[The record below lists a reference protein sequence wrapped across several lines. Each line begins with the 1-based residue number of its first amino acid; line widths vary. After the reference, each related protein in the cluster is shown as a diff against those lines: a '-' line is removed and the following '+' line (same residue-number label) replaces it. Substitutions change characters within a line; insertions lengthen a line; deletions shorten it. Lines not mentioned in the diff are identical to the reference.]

1 MCGFIGGA
9 INYLMVNYLA
19 IIEGWVEGFS
29 CFWGWELVI
38 SRTKV
43 LKRSEICA
51 FFLIISKFLLILP
64 RMMSESL
71 PNSEKDEKNCFHT
84 TRFSYILNI
93 KDLGYSCPK
102 RFPNKYSK

>member
-1 MCGFIGGA
+1 MPILIFFQFALITEIFSGLLCGFIGGA
-9 INYLMVNYLA
+9 INSLMVNYLA

-29 CFWGWELVI
+29 CFWGGELVI
-38 SRTKV
+38 SRAKV

-71 PNSEKDEKNCFHT
+71 PNS
-84 TRFSYILNI
+84 
-93 KDLGYSCPK
+93 
-102 RFPNKYSK
+102 

>member
-1 MCGFIGGA
+1 MLATLLAITPAPIMPILIFFSVCINNGNFLRIIVCGFIGGA

-64 RMMSESL
+64 
-71 PNSEKDEKNCFHT
+71 PYDE
-84 TRFSYILNI
+84 
-93 KDLGYSCPK
+93 
-102 RFPNKYSK
+102 

>member
-1 MCGFIGGA
+1 MPIFIFFQFALITNNGNFLWIIVCGFIGGA
-9 INYLMVNYLA
+9 INSLMVNYLA

-64 RMMSESL
+64 
-71 PNSEKDEKNCFHT
+71 PYDE
-84 TRFSYILNI
+84 
-93 KDLGYSCPK
+93 
-102 RFPNKYSK
+102 